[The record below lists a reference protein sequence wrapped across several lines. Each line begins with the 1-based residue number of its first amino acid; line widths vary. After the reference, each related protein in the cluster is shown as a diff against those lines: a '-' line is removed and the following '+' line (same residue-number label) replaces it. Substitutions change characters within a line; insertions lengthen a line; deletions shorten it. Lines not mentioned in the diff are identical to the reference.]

1 MIDQVTV
8 FLENSK
14 GRLAGLTRRV
24 GDAGISMHTLT
35 IAETTDY
42 GVVRI
47 ITDSPQQAA
56 NVLNAAGYRA
66 KLTSVVAIRVPDE
79 PGGLARLLEAFDD
92 AGINVEYAYCFSTNK
107 GYAIDILRVNDT
119 ERVAAIVLKAGYHLL
134 QPEDLYQY

>member
-14 GRLAGLTRRV
+14 GRLAALTRV
-24 GDAGISMHTLT
+24 LGDAEISMHTLT

-47 ITDSPQQAA
+47 ITDSPARAA
-56 NVLNAAGYRA
+56 ETLDAAGYRA
-66 KLTSVVAIRVPDE
+66 KITPVVAIRVPDE
-79 PGGLARLLEAFDD
+79 AGGLASLLEAFDE

-107 GYAIDILRVNDT
+107 GYAIDILRVDDT
-119 ERVAAIVLKAGYHLL
+119 QRVAAVVLKAGYHLL
-134 QPEDLYQY
+134 EPGDLYAY